1 MAVLFRPKHTNQFG
15 VMARVGHS
23 LTFAVGANERPL
35 WVDCGPSVS
44 GRQSAAVGGNPTFA
58 EGTVKGEGRAES
70 GHPSNYDLTGG
81 FGAK

>member
-1 MAVLFRPKHTNQFG
+1 M
-15 VMARVGHS
+15 
-23 LTFAVGANERPL
+23 
-35 WVDCGPSVS
+35 
-44 GRQSAAVGGNPTFA
+44 GGTPTFA